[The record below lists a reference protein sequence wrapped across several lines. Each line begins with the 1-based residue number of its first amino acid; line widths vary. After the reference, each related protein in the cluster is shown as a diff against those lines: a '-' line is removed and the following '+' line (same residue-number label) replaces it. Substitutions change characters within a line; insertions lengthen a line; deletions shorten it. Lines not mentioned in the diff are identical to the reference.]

1 MKKKIAAVL
10 GCVMTLTAA
19 PVRVPAAAQTLT
31 DDTKQYYDSWKET
44 FLRKNPYVTDEDQY
58 YVFSGEQTYEEAQET
73 VPVTV
78 SAAHGCG
85 MLITVM
91 MADHDREAKTIFD
104 GMYRYYLAH
113 LSSIGPHLMA
123 CRQSDSGSALM
134 DDDEAGSATDGDL
147 DIAYALL
154 IADRLWGSSGGIN
167 YRQAAELVIS
177 DIMEYEINRIYWV
190 PQLGDWAHDPDE
202 QPRSTNG
209 GTGWGAGWG
218 DDWNSTGQEE
228 DSEYPYTAAT
238 RSSDFMP
245 QHFLTFAKIT
255 GDARWKTVYNKVNSI
270 VHYYV
275 TFASFPLLADF
286 MMEGRYEI
294 WGGVRENFLESE
306 YDGCYYY
313 HACRTPWR
321 FGTEALFNSKN
332 EDAQK
337 YAEQSVAFL
346 KEKCGGDP
354 KKVRSGYRPG
364 WGAVS
369 SDEGELCF
377 IAPLMVAAKAA
388 GDTEFHDAIRSVIL
402 ETGMDGYYGSTLAM
416 LCLITDDDGWLV
428 PEEVEKATGD
438 INADGKTDLKDV
450 QLLLDWLLSKPDTV
464 LPAWRMGDMNG
475 DGKLTAADLSML
487 KRIVN
492 QNLINAAALTDIE
505 SIFEAVRNAKPGD
518 KIYIAP
524 GAYDFTEYQGAQKI
538 DTKAA
543 GTADAPILLAAS
555 DPKNP
560 PVLTG
565 SSTENG
571 YVLHIQGDWWIL
583 DHLICTTA
591 QKGIVLDHSNHTVI
605 RDCEIMNTGAE
616 AVAIRDGSS
625 ECTVLRCKIHD
636 TGKVSPGYGEG
647 VYIGSAYTTTGF
659 DYKCDN
665 NKVLSCSFSHVAAEH
680 VDVKEYTTGTEIADC
695 FFYGSGMSGE
705 NYAGSFIDI
714 AGNNCWVH
722 DNVGYRCLNPEVV
735 AAFEIH
741 EQVEGWGYHHVFE
754 DNVLYLDRAY
764 SEKDPSRRIWI
775 VDGWFSDFTVKH
787 DLVEYDD
794 PDQTSAMPAK
804 PEYYNSDHITFLD

>member
-1 MKKKIAAVL
+1 MKKRFAAVL

-44 FLRKNPYVTDEDQY
+44 FLRKDPYVTDEDRY

-78 SAAHGCG
+78 SEAHGCG
-85 MLITVM
+85 MLIAAM
-91 MADHDREAKTIFD
+91 MSDYDSGAKAVFD

-123 CRQSDSGSALM
+123 CRQSDTGSALI

-167 YRQAAELVIS
+167 YRQAAELVIG
-177 DIMEYEINRIYWV
+177 DIMQYEINRIYWV
-190 PQLGDWAHDPDE
+190 PQIGDRAHDPDE
-202 QPRSTNG
+202 KPRESG
-209 GTGWGAGWG
+209 GQWGGAGG
-218 DDWNSTGQEE
+218 FTGPDQPVSE
-228 DSEYPYTAAT
+228 EYPYTAVT

-245 QHFLTFAKIT
+245 QYFSAFAKIT
-255 GDARWKTVYNKVNSI
+255 GDDRWTTLFNKVNSI

-275 TFASFPLLADF
+275 TFAAFPLLADYLA
-286 MMEGRYEI
+286 EGRYGI
-294 WGGVRENFLESE
+294 WGGVGTNFPESE

-313 HACRTPWR
+313 NACRTPWR
-321 FGTEALFNSKN
+321 IGTEALFNSKN

-337 YAEQSVAFL
+337 YAEKAVSYI

-354 KKVRSGYRPG
+354 KKVSSGYGLTFGKPDAAR
-364 WGAVS
+364 
-369 SDEGELCF
+369 GELCF

-388 GDTEFHDAIRSVIL
+388 GDTEFHDAVRREVL
-402 ETGMDGYYGSTLAM
+402 ETGVGSWYGSTIAM

-428 PEEVEKATGD
+428 PEETEKPTGD
-438 INADGKTDLKDV
+438 INADGKTDLTDA
-450 QLLLDWLLSKPDTV
+450 QLLLDWLLGKPETV
-464 LPAWRMGDMNG
+464 LPVWRMGDLNG
-475 DGKLTAADLSML
+475 DGKLTASDLAKL
-487 KRIVN
+487 KQIVL
-492 QNLINAAALTDIE
+492 QDLIGAAALTDIE
-505 SIFEAVRNAKPGD
+505 SIFTAVRNAKPGD
-518 KIYIAP
+518 RIYIAP
-524 GAYDFTEYQGAQKI
+524 GTYDFTEYQGAQKI

-555 DPKNP
+555 DPKDP

-565 SSTENG
+565 SSTETG

-583 DHLICTTA
+583 DHLICTNA
-591 QKGIVLDHSNHTVI
+591 QKGIVLDHANHTVI
-605 RDCEIMNTGAE
+605 RNCEIMNTGAE

-625 ECTVLRCKIHD
+625 DCTVLSCDIHD

-665 NKVLSCSFSHVAAEH
+665 NKVLHCRFSNVAAEH
-680 VDVKEYTTGTEIADC
+680 IDVKEYTTGTEIADC

-714 AGNNCWVH
+714 AGNNCFVH
-722 DNVGYRCLNPEVV
+722 GNVGYRCLNPEIV

-764 SEKDPSRRIWI
+764 SEKDPARRIWI
-775 VDGWFSDFTVKH
+775 VDGWFSDFTVKNN
-787 DLVEYDD
+787 LVEYDD

>member
-1 MKKKIAAVL
+1 MKKMFAALL
-10 GCVMTLTAA
+10 GSVMLLNGTAL
-19 PVRVPAAAQTLT
+19 PRPAAAQALT
-31 DDTKQYYDSWKET
+31 DDTRQYYLDWKAA
-44 FLRKNPYVTDEDQY
+44 FLRKDPYVKTEDRY
-58 YVFSGEQTYEEAQET
+58 YVFYGEQTYEEAQET

-78 SAAHGCG
+78 SEAHGYG
-85 MLITVM
+85 MLITAM
-91 MADHDREAKTIFD
+91 MSDYDSGAKDIFD

-123 CRQSDSGSALM
+123 WQQSDNGSALI
-134 DDDEAGSATDGDL
+134 DTDGADSATDGDL

-154 IADRLWGSSGGIN
+154 IADRLWGSSGEIN
-167 YRQAAELVIS
+167 YKQAAELLIS
-177 DIMEYEINRIYWV
+177 DIMEYEVNRIYWV

-202 QPRSTNG
+202 KPRQSDILWG
-209 GTGWGAGWG
+209 GAGG
-218 DDWNSTGQEE
+218 FAG
-228 DSEYPYTAAT
+228 SEQPADEAYPYTAAT

-245 QHFLTFAKIT
+245 QHFSTFAKIT
-255 GDARWKTVYNKVNSI
+255 GDERWTALYEKVNSI

-275 TFASFPLLADF
+275 TFATFPLLADF
-286 MMEGRYEI
+286 LMEGRYEV
-294 WGGVRENFLESE
+294 WGGVRADFLESQ

-313 HACRTPWR
+313 NACRTPWR

-332 EDAQK
+332 GDAQK
-337 YAEQSVAFL
+337 YAAASVSYI
-346 KEKCGGDP
+346 KGKCGGDP
-354 KKVRSGYRPG
+354 KKVSSGYSLGMGAIGSG
-364 WGAVS
+364 W
-369 SDEGELCF
+369 GELCF

-388 GDTEFHDAIRSVIL
+388 GDTEFHDAIRKEVL
-402 ETGMDGYYGSTLAM
+402 ETGVDSYYGSTIAM
-416 LCLITDDDGWLV
+416 LCLITDDDGWMV
-428 PEEVEKATGD
+428 PEEVEKPTGD
-438 INADGKTDLKDV
+438 INADGRTDLADV
-450 QLLLDWLLSKPDTV
+450 QLLLDWLLCKPETV

-475 DGKLTAADLSML
+475 DGKLTASDLSKL
-487 KRIVN
+487 KQIVH

-505 SIFEAVRNAKPGD
+505 SIIEAVRNAKPGD
-518 KIYIAP
+518 RIYIAP
-524 GAYDFTEYQGAQKI
+524 GTYDFTEYQGAQKI

-543 GTADAPILLAAS
+543 GTADAPILLAAA
-555 DPKNP
+555 DKKNP

-565 SSTENG
+565 SSTEHG

-605 RDCEIMNTGAE
+605 QNCEVMNTGAE

-625 ECTVLRCKIHD
+625 ECTVLSCKIHD

-665 NKVLSCSFSHVAAEH
+665 NKVLRCSFSNVAAEH

-695 FFYGSGMSGE
+695 FFNGNGMSGE

-714 AGNNCWVH
+714 AGNNCYVH
-722 DNVGYRCLNPEVV
+722 DNVGYRCLNPEIV

-741 EQVEGWGYHHVFE
+741 EQVEGWGYHHVFA
-754 DNVLYLDRAY
+754 DNILYLDREY

-775 VDGWFSDFTVKH
+775 VDGWFSDFTVKNN
-787 DLVEYDD
+787 LVEYDD
-794 PDQTSAMPAK
+794 PNQTSAMPAK
-804 PEYYNSDHITFLD
+804 PEYYNSEHITFAD